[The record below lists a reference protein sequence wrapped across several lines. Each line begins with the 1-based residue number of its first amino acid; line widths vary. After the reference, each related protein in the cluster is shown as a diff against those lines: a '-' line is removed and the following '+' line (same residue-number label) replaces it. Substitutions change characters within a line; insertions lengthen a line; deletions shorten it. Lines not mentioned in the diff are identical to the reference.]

1 MKQRYVVGL
10 AIVIAISL
18 LAQVPFGL
26 MKQQE
31 TQDPLSLIL
40 NTLQS
45 IDAKLDT
52 IIELLTL
59 EEPEGSAPTVQSVE
73 VLGDPV
79 VGGQVYLHIVVAD
92 DDEGQALDISTKF
105 IQLPAFSSASLTPS
119 IGPTP
124 AFIPDRPGDYGLRVT
139 VTDET
144 GQYDNYELTITIP
157 EPPSPP

>member
-1 MKQRYVVGL
+1 MMKQRYVVILAVIITIGL
-10 AIVIAISL
+10 L
-18 LAQVPFGL
+18 TQVPFGL

-31 TQDPLSLIL
+31 RQDPFTSIL
-40 NTLQS
+40 NMLQT
-45 IDAKLDT
+45 IDSKLDT
-52 IIELLTL
+52 IIELLTPD
-59 EEPEGSAPTVQSVE
+59 EPEGSAPEVQSVE
-73 VLGDPV
+73 VLGDQV
-79 VGGQVYLHIVVAD
+79 VDGLVYLYITVH
-92 DDEGQALDISTKF
+92 DEDVGQALDISTKF

-157 EPPSPP
+157 EPSTP